1 MLKMANSDLESMY
14 SVRRKSDGRWCV
26 LQTQADGSKREI
38 CDFVTDSEARDWIVG
53 KTGSLRDTNGM
64 SAKG

>member
-1 MLKMANSDLESMY
+1 MANNDFESMY

-38 CDFVTDSEARDWIVG
+38 CDFVTDSEARDWILG
-53 KTGSLRDTNGM
+53 KTGKAMPNSGVE
-64 SAKG
+64 